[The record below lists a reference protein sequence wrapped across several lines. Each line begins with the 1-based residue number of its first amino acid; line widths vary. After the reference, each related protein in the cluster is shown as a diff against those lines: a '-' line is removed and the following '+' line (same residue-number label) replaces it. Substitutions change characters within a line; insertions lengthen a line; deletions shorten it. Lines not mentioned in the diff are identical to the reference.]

1 MLWLPFGIPLNGL
14 MRDWP
19 SRLSSVSSEAGSFAA
34 CAWWALCSPE
44 PTPDWG
50 YVSQLLCSIAG
61 GALAFVSP
69 SLAVH
74 KTSSSVDRQR
84 EYLLDMIP
92 PRSIPQS
99 ATWK

>member
-1 MLWLPFGIPLNGL
+1 MSSNPF
-14 MRDWP
+14 
-19 SRLSSVSSEAGSFAA
+19 SSEAGIFASHTWLA
-34 CAWWALCSPE
+34 SLRQGLLPRAPTPPPDRGHCGMSLCS
-44 PTPDWG
+44 
-50 YVSQLLCSIAG
+50 VAG

-74 KTSSSVDRQR
+74 KTSSAVDRQR